1 MQPEKKEKKKR
12 EREKNPVAHL
22 QLLHWRL
29 ADDQIKSGL
38 ILPNKHTPRLVT
50 LLLAFSDRVKDAI
63 QCT

>member
-1 MQPEKKEKKKR
+1 MR
-12 EREKNPVAHL
+12 EWEKNPVAHL

-63 QCT
+63 QDT